1 MGKTYLTTADAI
13 LQAEDFAFDEVD
25 CPEWGGTVR
34 IRSLS
39 GAQRVQLK
47 KAIDAGR
54 DDIDETLCVMAIV
67 DQDGNRILHR
77 EQIAEL
83 SKKNTAVITRIAMK
97 VIEISGMSDREKAVQ
112 AAEKNS
118 DGTPSAD
125 SSFD

>member
-1 MGKTYLTTADAI
+1 MTKYLNDAASI
-13 LQAEDFAFDEVD
+13 LQAEDFVYDEVD

-39 GAQRVQLK
+39 GGQRVQLK

-54 DDIDETLCVMAIV
+54 EDIDETLCVMAIV

-83 SKKNTAVITRIAMK
+83 SKKSTAVITRIAMR
-97 VIEISGMSDREKAVQ
+97 VLEISGMRERQKAIED
-112 AAEKNS
+112 AEKNS
-118 DGTPSAD
+118 GGTPSGD
-125 SSFD
+125 LSYD